1 MVVISISFLVNIEI
15 RLKELVIVKIIMTK
29 TDAMIPLI
37 SFSFPLSSIGYS
49 EFWFSTRL
57 NS

>member
-1 MVVISISFLVNIEI
+1 MVVISISLLVNIEI
-15 RLKELVIVKIIMTK
+15 RLKELVIIKIIMTK
-29 TDAMIPLI
+29 TVAMITLI
-37 SFSFPLSSIGYS
+37 SLSSIGQS